1 MTGGLTNDSEHTMP
15 WGASLW
21 PADAVAVGEAA
32 WPPLADV
39 DEQETLRQRPRAAEL
54 DDGALVRLIQR
65 IERRDPHALAA
76 LYDATSARIYGF
88 VHRFLRRAAW
98 TEEVVE
104 DTFWQVWRQAPR
116 FDGRRGRAL
125 NWLFA
130 MARSRAIDALRR
142 EQRFQGERWAGLD
155 GADEPTDERVHDLLE
170 LTRGAAQLRE
180 AVAALEP
187 RARQL
192 VALAFFRGLTHDE
205 IAVHTG
211 MPLGSVKST
220 IRRALQ
226 RLREHMSPSS
236 ASSNTVAP

>member
-1 MTGGLTNDSEHTMP
+1 VEWD
-15 WGASLW
+15 ASLW
-21 PADAVAVGEAA
+21 PCEALAVADAA
-32 WPPLADV
+32 WSAMADV
-39 DEQETLRQRPRAAEL
+39 DEQASPRQRPRPAEI
-54 DDGALVRLIQR
+54 DDGALVRLIER

-76 LYDATSARIYGF
+76 LYEATSARVYGF
-88 VHRFLRRAAW
+88 VHRFLRRPAW

-125 NWLFA
+125 TWLFA

-142 EQRFQGERWAGLD
+142 EQRFQNQPWTGFG
-155 GADEPTDERVHDLLE
+155 GVDERALDLLE
-170 LTRGAAQLRE
+170 LTRGATQLRE

-205 IAVHTG
+205 IASHTG

-226 RLREHMSPSS
+226 RLREHLSPSS
-236 ASSNTVAP
+236 ASSDTVAP

>member
-1 MTGGLTNDSEHTMP
+1 LNSGLTNDSEHTME
-15 WGASLW
+15 WDASW
-21 PADAVAVGEAA
+21 PAEALALGDAA
-32 WPPLADV
+32 WALADV
-39 DEQETLRQRPRAAEL
+39 DEQATPRQRPRAAEI

-76 LYDATSARIYGF
+76 LYEATSARVYGF
-88 VHRFLRRAAW
+88 VHRFLRRPAW

-104 DTFWQVWRQAPR
+104 DIFWQVWRQAPR

-125 NWLFA
+125 TWLFA

-142 EQRFQGERWAGLD
+142 EQRFQSHPWTGLD
-155 GADEPTDERVHDLLE
+155 GVDEPIDERALDLLE
-170 LTRGAAQLRE
+170 LTRGATQLHE

-205 IAVHTG
+205 IACHTG

-226 RLREHMSPSS
+226 RLREHLSASS
-236 ASSNTVAP
+236 ASPNTVAP